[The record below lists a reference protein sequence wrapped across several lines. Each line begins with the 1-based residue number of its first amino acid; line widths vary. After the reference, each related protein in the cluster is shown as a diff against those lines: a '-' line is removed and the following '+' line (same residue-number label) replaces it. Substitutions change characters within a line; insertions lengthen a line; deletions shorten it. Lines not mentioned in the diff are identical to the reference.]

1 MTEERKLDM
10 YLDLKEIYGRYWD
23 LYNKSL
29 NNVYPAN
36 KTSGVVEMNLTVK
49 FLLAVEE
56 VAKEHGYEDDI
67 IFWNEFQT
75 LNKGTNKNDNHIDG
89 FVLDK
94 QHKEIFLIE
103 SKRLYPSRS
112 SGTCDG
118 QIESLENDCKR
129 AQETIT
135 KNWINWSSAIT
146 KFDPPYKFYI
156 LLLADVWP
164 DSLGGREVAFAKWQN
179 KTIFDTSSWV
189 GGPGEFIPEPANLK
203 PITAL
208 NERYFLLC
216 YCWDVG
222 EKNAAELAYKKTI

>member
-1 MTEERKLDM
+1 M
-10 YLDLKEIYGRYWD
+10 YLDLKEIYDRYWD

-112 SGTCDG
+112 SGICPS
-118 QIESLENDCKR
+118 QV
-129 AQETIT
+129 
-135 KNWINWSSAIT
+135 
-146 KFDPPYKFYI
+146 P
-156 LLLADVWP
+156 LLR
-164 DSLGGREVAFAKWQN
+164 LG
-179 KTIFDTSSWV
+179 
-189 GGPGEFIPEPANLK
+189 
-203 PITAL
+203 
-208 NERYFLLC
+208 
-216 YCWDVG
+216 
-222 EKNAAELAYKKTI
+222 